1 MSDKMT
7 ASPSSGV
14 IQPDFLVSFMLLST
28 VGAVLFVSL
37 GLPWGGG
44 AKLKSSVYC
53 LVFFC
58 LFVLFFFCLVFIS
71 PRAYVRLSHP
81 LAPLCLSLTHTYTLC
96 VSSLS
101 CTHARAVCSLL
112 PLHTSRKITEG
123 QSPWH
128 SRVYREEDKRITKEN
143 NSEMCR
149 VPAGPGPQQAVH
161 QLKDTTVSGFQ
172 EHLD

>member
-53 LVFFC
+53 LFWV
-58 LFVLFFFCLVFIS
+58 FFCLVFIS

-81 LAPLCLSLTHTYTLC
+81 LAPLCLSLTHTYTLWYSAC
-96 VSSLS
+96 RVRMHVLYAVFYL
-101 CTHARAVCSLL
+101 CTHPGKSLKVS
-112 PLHTSRKITEG
+112 HRDTVVSIGKKI
-123 QSPWH
+123 
-128 SRVYREEDKRITKEN
+128 RE
-143 NSEMCR
+143 
-149 VPAGPGPQQAVH
+149 
-161 QLKDTTVSGFQ
+161 
-172 EHLD
+172 